1 MFSSYLEF
9 IIIIKKD
16 NLKVVE
22 NLKGKGKENKEEGGE
37 DKRM

>member
-22 NLKGKGKENKEEGGE
+22 NLKGKGKETKEEGGE
-37 DKRM
+37 DKGM